1 MGAAFFGLQFLAG
14 GIVSLISKNEAQR
27 QAVWQHRLD
36 RARGKLAELRRIEGW
51 FPWLRLGSLLA
62 GILITY
68 VVFQLVASWWEWLVA
83 LLAFSGF
90 VLITLRHREIIE
102 RVERMEAFE
111 WLLTTHLARMT
122 LDWESIPAPAQI
134 DPGTNHPYAA
144 DLNILGARSLH
155 QLLDTT
161 SSMGGSARLAAWLLD
176 GDPDPGRTLRR
187 QELSASLLER
197 AGLRLRLEMN
207 GRLANPGRNGRWNAD
222 SLLRW
227 LERHQSG
234 SRLGPVLLA
243 LGVLAVTNWV
253 LFTLNLF
260 ALLPPLWI
268 GTLVLYL
275 GIQAWKFRESSEV
288 FEEAYTLARQ
298 LGQLRT
304 VLADLEDYPFHP
316 RSPLAE
322 LCGPVCASN
331 QRPSLA
337 LRRVEHIASAAS
349 LRNNPFLSLLLNL
362 LVPWDMFF
370 ADQLERAK
378 RSLSGCL
385 PAWLDVWYEIE
396 ALVALANYADHHP
409 DAVQPEIIAAG
420 SQPVFEAAGL
430 GHPLIPDEVRVNN
443 DFRIQSLG
451 EIIIITG
458 SNMSGKSTFLRTA
471 GTNLVLANAGARV
484 PARSLRALPFRLFTS
499 MNLSD
504 SLSDGISFFY
514 AEVRRLKA
522 LLDQLDAPH
531 PLPLLFLIDEIF
543 RGTNNRERQLGSRA
557 YTEALADKNGTG
569 IISTHDLELAQLAKT
584 IPLVSNHHFREEVIG
599 DQMVFDYKIHPG
611 ASPTTNALRIM
622 ALAGLP
628 TPDCQL

>member
-1 MGAAFFGLQFLAG
+1 M
-14 GIVSLISKNEAQR
+14 ISKNEAQR
-27 QAVWQHRLD
+27 QAVWRHRLV
-36 RARGKLAELRRIEGW
+36 RARGKLAELRRIEGR

-68 VVFQLVASWWEWLVA
+68 IVFQMVASWWEWLAA

-90 VLITLRHREIIE
+90 VLITLRHREVIE

-111 WLLTTHLARMT
+111 WLLTTHLARLA
-122 LDWESIPAPAQI
+122 LDWEGIPAPAEI
-134 DPGTNHPYAA
+134 DAGPDHPYAA

-176 GDPDPGRTLRR
+176 AEPDPEHTLRR

-197 AGLRLRLEMN
+197 AGLRLRLETN
-207 GRLANPGRNGRWNAD
+207 GRLANPDRNRRWNAD
-222 SLLRW
+222 GLLRW
-227 LERHQSG
+227 LEHHQAG
-234 SRLGPVLLA
+234 SQLGPVLLV
-243 LGVLAVTNWV
+243 LGVLAVANWV

-260 ALLPPLWI
+260 GLLPPLWI
-268 GTLVLYL
+268 STLVLYL

-288 FEEAYTLARQ
+288 FEEAYTLSRQ
-298 LGQLRT
+298 LGQLRI
-304 VLADLEDYPFHP
+304 VLADLEDYPFP
-316 RSPLAE
+316 PGSSLAE
-322 LCGPVCASN
+322 LCGPVCASDR
-331 QRPSLA
+331 RPSLA
-337 LRRVEHIASAAS
+337 LRRVGRIASAAS

-378 RSLSGCL
+378 QSLRGCL
-385 PAWLDVWYEIE
+385 PAWLNAWYEME
-396 ALVALANYADHHP
+396 ALAALANYADHHP
-409 DAVQPEIIAAG
+409 DAVKPEILAAG
-420 SQPVFEAAGL
+420 SHPIFEAVEL

-443 DFRIQSLG
+443 DFHIQSLG
-451 EIIIITG
+451 EVIIITG
-458 SNMSGKSTFLRTA
+458 SNMSGKSTFLRTV
-471 GTNLVLANAGARV
+471 GTNLVLASAGARV
-484 PARSLRALPFRLFTS
+484 PARSLRVLTFRLFTS

-522 LLDQLDAPH
+522 LLDQLDALH

-557 YTEALADKNGTG
+557 YTEALAGKHGAG
-569 IISTHDLELAQLAKT
+569 MISTHDLELAQLAKS

-599 DQMVFDYKIHPG
+599 EEMVFDYKIHPG

-628 TPDCQL
+628 TPDQPS